1 MKKLLLALVFLVSF
15 AFSAVNLN
23 TATKKELMTL
33 DGIGDKKAEEIIK
46 YREKTPFKKPED
58 IKNIKGVGDKLFDK
72 IKDKIEVKQICKIC
86 TYFSMIDL
94 TQKQDCANL
103 NTSSNK
109 NLALLLIAQSTYSRK
124 QSKIKV
130 FLFVDIL
137 FTNLFW

>member
-72 IKDKIEVKQICKIC
+72 IKDKVEVK
-86 TYFSMIDL
+86 
-94 TQKQDCANL
+94 
-103 NTSSNK
+103 
-109 NLALLLIAQSTYSRK
+109 
-124 QSKIKV
+124 
-130 FLFVDIL
+130 
-137 FTNLFW
+137 

>member
-72 IKDKIEVKQICKIC
+72 IKDKIEVK
-86 TYFSMIDL
+86 
-94 TQKQDCANL
+94 
-103 NTSSNK
+103 
-109 NLALLLIAQSTYSRK
+109 
-124 QSKIKV
+124 
-130 FLFVDIL
+130 
-137 FTNLFW
+137 